1 MKNSRCDDLITMGAF
16 FEDSYPVHALLRL
29 ADLSFSKKAVFATPT
44 SFKASQID
52 VGVSRSLILTFALKP
67 TPKLV
72 WSYPLPPSTIVE
84 CMDVHTV
91 GDEEKRF
98 VVGLTD
104 GRKHKLVLIDRK
116 GETSNVSEI
125 NVNGKI
131 VGVKFAGHGHGNII
145 FVCMHNGATK
155 LYRKSVE
162 GKLQEVS
169 ELSGAK
175 GSKVIFNCFVAEKEL
190 GNEHE
195 LLITVECHGKEWAYR
210 MISLTETRLLEVHQV
225 LVPGQKDC
233 IFAYNCGQLFCLN
246 ISTKEISLLDIPS
259 FSIVKTISVA
269 PLIQQ
274 KTPLEAISLQV
285 PAQNRLILGVKGTI
299 SLISFSFECL
309 LDSFNMKGDIYLGLV
324 VPTQGQRTFILFLH
338 FNSDKSTTKIHM
350 MNANVGRGTV
360 AECLGKSMHR
370 NEAVVSQGIPF
381 ILDEDLTESSKIGA
395 NEFGAVLDKLRE
407 LRSQKLVEKWE
418 RVAVPFMKNELW
430 ESITKALNKT
440 KKHKTYPYS
449 AFDIDT
455 DRLLDPSFVEQIISI
470 IVGGD
475 EFVLDPEFLPE
486 HTVVYLLTH
495 PLFPIKYTHGLTE
508 ELAKLGN
515 EDLLKQALITCPNLP
530 IDHLCRQL
538 LDSDTG
544 VFAESASRLVAE
556 KSILEIT
563 SSFKRVLQ
571 EMNSSQGLDTVL
583 NRLLEWDSNKKWIL
597 VQAIIDVGGLLNW
610 PASTVDS
617 LESIIARR
625 ITSLT
630 TNSYNL
636 TLVGQALLLAQP
648 SKKSKKTKKTA
659 KANDIIESNGF
670 QQQQLDSILAMNDLS
685 SKKVKDEALKL
696 SQKVPSYSVEK
707 LVL

>member
-1 MKNSRCDDLITMGAF
+1 M
-16 FEDSYPVHALLRL
+16 
-29 ADLSFSKKAVFATPT
+29 
-44 SFKASQID
+44 
-52 VGVSRSLILTFALKP
+52 
-67 TPKLV
+67 
-72 WSYPLPPSTIVE
+72 
-84 CMDVHTV
+84 
-91 GDEEKRF
+91 
-98 VVGLTD
+98 
-104 GRKHKLVLIDRK
+104 
-116 GETSNVSEI
+116 
-125 NVNGKI
+125 
-131 VGVKFAGHGHGNII
+131 
-145 FVCMHNGATK
+145 
-155 LYRKSVE
+155 
-162 GKLQEVS
+162 
-169 ELSGAK
+169 
-175 GSKVIFNCFVAEKEL
+175 
-190 GNEHE
+190 
-195 LLITVECHGKEWAYR
+195 
-210 MISLTETRLLEVHQV
+210 
-225 LVPGQKDC
+225 
-233 IFAYNCGQLFCLN
+233 
-246 ISTKEISLLDIPS
+246 
-259 FSIVKTISVA
+259 
-269 PLIQQ
+269 
-274 KTPLEAISLQV
+274 
-285 PAQNRLILGVKGTI
+285 
-299 SLISFSFECL
+299 
-309 LDSFNMKGDIYLGLV
+309 
-324 VPTQGQRTFILFLH
+324 
-338 FNSDKSTTKIHM
+338 
-350 MNANVGRGTV
+350 
-360 AECLGKSMHR
+360 
-370 NEAVVSQGIPF
+370 
-381 ILDEDLTESSKIGA
+381 TESSKIGA

-475 EFVLDPEFLPE
+475 QFVLDPEFLPE